1 MFDHGDVSTIVFKS
15 NFKIQFFIVFKY
27 RALHANVSVTCDH
40 PTVCSV
46 YVLTRRLQRITFS
59 MGIGLIVCS
68 IAYFILV
75 AVIVETN
82 DTSQFLCMV
91 VVTVTLRAGQL
102 TIYVCMTTLSLVA
115 GVCILLAMAIVPIRV
130 YVMMTAVGVLVRRV
144 HSLECTRCA
153 DGAIVCVHRVGNGLC
168 VCGRH
173 TTHHLRPSHVQADT
187 TSTPVYHFKR

>member
-1 MFDHGDVSTIVFKS
+1 MEMFDNGDVSTIVFKS
-15 NFKIQFFIVFKY
+15 NFKMQFFIVFKY

-82 DTSQFLCMV
+82 DTS
-91 VVTVTLRAGQL
+91 
-102 TIYVCMTTLSLVA
+102 
-115 GVCILLAMAIVPIRV
+115 
-130 YVMMTAVGVLVRRV
+130 
-144 HSLECTRCA
+144 
-153 DGAIVCVHRVGNGLC
+153 
-168 VCGRH
+168 
-173 TTHHLRPSHVQADT
+173 
-187 TSTPVYHFKR
+187 